1 MVGSSRDNPPPR
13 GRGRVTLRLPRRPDA
28 ARAARHGLGD
38 LAGEL
43 DRTLMHDLQ
52 LLVSE
57 LVANSVRHASAA
69 PETPVGLDVCVSA
82 QRVRVEVSDAGEG
95 FTPRERTPGQSAEG
109 GWGLFLVDRL
119 ADRWG
124 VKGNGQTL
132 VWLEIDRRSQP
143 G

>member
-1 MVGSSRDNPPPR
+1 M
-13 GRGRVTLRLPRRPDA
+13 RLPRRPDA

-38 LAGEL
+38 LAGKLE
-43 DRTLMHDLQ
+43 RTLLDDLQ

-69 PETPVGLDVCVSA
+69 PETPVGLDVRVSA
-82 QRVRVEVSDAGEG
+82 DRVRVEVSDAGGG
-95 FTPRERTPGQSAEG
+95 FTPRARTPEQSAEG

-132 VWLEIDRRSQP
+132 VWLEIDRP
-143 G
+143 DPPL